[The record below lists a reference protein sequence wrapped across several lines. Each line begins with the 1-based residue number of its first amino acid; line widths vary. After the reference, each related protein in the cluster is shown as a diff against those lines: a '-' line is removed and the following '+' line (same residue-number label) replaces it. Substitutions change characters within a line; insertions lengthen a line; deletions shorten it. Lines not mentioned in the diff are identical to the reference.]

1 MGDGLL
7 SQVPKDVI
15 DTVAEVQECG
25 GERMDNRQIAEL
37 SRQIFVLGKHDDA
50 EPPSPN
56 EWIPYFT

>member
-1 MGDGLL
+1 
-7 SQVPKDVI
+7 
-15 DTVAEVQECG
+15 
-25 GERMDNRQIAEL
+25 MDNPQIAEL